1 MATRILIVR
10 GLGRAAVRPPRKPK
24 GRGPNERELNA
35 IKDDARADELAA
47 KGLARRRIKGA
58 CQVQTRQTRK
68 AGRAALERGKA
79 AAAAAVEGAESECEI
94 AREQKRADE
103 KLGRDLGVPP
113 KVRAVVRQG
122 NAEQVHQACAVVV
135 PQTKAQARAALAE
148 LRALRRSNNAAA
160 AERCEQTREE
170 VPRLLQGYLDA
181 REARKRLELDERREQ
196 LYPARAPRTLKQK
209 QADRERA
216 AKMRGKT
223 RKRAGGA
230 RTMVEEADMEGANV
244 PPEWHWLW
252 RRHAFEFVRRARE
265 RNAGHPHALVS
276 PSELFADWLHDHG
289 VRDMWEDGPAGSE
302 FGPEFEALQLAE
314 VERERLER
322 ELDEAEA
329 AGYSREEARAMMAR
343 AVASASAVR
352 KTKPSPAT
360 LDDLADLFG

>member
-1 MATRILIVR
+1 MAARILVVR
-10 GLGRAAVRPPRKPK
+10 GLGRAPVRPPRKPK

-35 IKDDARADELAA
+35 IKDDAHADEQAA

-58 CQVQTRQTRK
+58 CQVQTRRTRK
-68 AGRAALERGKA
+68 AGRDLVEHGKAEA
-79 AAAAAVEGAESECEI
+79 AAAIKGAELECEG

-103 KLGRDLGVPP
+103 RLGRDLGVPP
-113 KVRAVVRQG
+113 AVRAVVRQG

-160 AERCEQTREE
+160 AAKCEETREE
-170 VPRLLQGYLDA
+170 VPKLLQGYLDA
-181 REARKRLELDERREQ
+181 REARKRLELDERRAM
-196 LYPARAPRTLKQK
+196 LYPPRAPRTPKQR
-209 QADRERA
+209 QADRDRA
-216 AKMRGKT
+216 ARMRGKT

-230 RTMVEEADMEGANV
+230 RTIIEEADMEGANV

-252 RRHAFEFVRRARE
+252 RRHAFEFVRRARQ
-265 RNAGHPHALVS
+265 RNEGHPHALVS
-276 PSELFADWLHDHG
+276 ASELFADWLHDHG
-289 VRDMWEDGPAGSE
+289 VRDMWEEGPAGSE

-329 AGYSREEARAMMAR
+329 AGYSREDARAIVQR
-343 AVASASAVR
+343 SAAPATR
-352 KTKPSPAT
+352 KTKPRPTT
-360 LDDLADLFG
+360 LDDVADVFG